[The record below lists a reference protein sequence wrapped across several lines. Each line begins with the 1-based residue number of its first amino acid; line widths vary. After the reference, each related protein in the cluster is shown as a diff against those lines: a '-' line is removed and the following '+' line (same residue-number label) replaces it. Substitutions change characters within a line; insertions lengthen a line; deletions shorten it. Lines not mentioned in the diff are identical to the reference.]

1 MVHLSAMRTIRDPSA
16 KDVFAIKRTISRT
29 LRSRLK
35 QRGVTLASL
44 ARDTGTSRTAIR
56 RVLDA
61 SNTSIT
67 LYTIVRTAR
76 SLGYQVRLSLEP
88 SIERIERVE
97 APAAAV
103 PLMRD
108 LGEALD
114 RLRAR

>member
-1 MVHLSAMRTIRDPSA
+1 MRTRQDPA
-16 KDVFAIKRTISRT
+16 TKDVFAIKRTISRT

-76 SLGYQVRLSLEP
+76 SLGYHVRLSLEP
-88 SIERIERVE
+88 SIDRVERIEPPAE
-97 APAAAV
+97 ATS
-103 PLMRD
+103 LMKN

-114 RLRAR
+114 RLPAR